1 MIRRTLSILM
11 TLLLLCA
18 LLPAHAEAAMDE
30 KTVPFFLNSTEFED
44 EIHLVFLDGQED
56 IPYIR
61 ADEMCRVM
69 NLIWH
74 DFGEDEDFHITLRD
88 QDPNALLERE
98 NGTDAYI
105 DFENGMVSFGQYD
118 RFFSLSGSANMLD
131 LISIGGMKENE
142 TADVDLLLH
151 NNVFECNGNATA
163 VNLRDYSIPSPVV
176 NGVGYLPLQTFSDLF
191 VSASGTALCYN
202 GDLVALA
209 TSSSF
214 KDDQEQLTGL
224 GEMYYSVPVSP
235 RGEALAEFTM
245 NELCLALDFHY
256 GLKEEHGIDNFRD
269 YLIRSGLLTD
279 LLDPDAQVSTAALA
293 KLCMSHFSDN
303 HSAVMAASPYMDQTE
318 PLLSFDSLSLGQFE
332 RIANTGT
339 YYVARAI
346 FYPESV
352 PGYEEI
358 GNTAYVTFDTFIL
371 DTANDYYSGES
382 SDEEYTST
390 TGDVIELLIYAN
402 QRIHRENSPIENV
415 VIDLSNNGGGIADV
429 AVSVC
434 SWALGLS
441 AVNVQDMNSGAR
453 SVTLYAFD
461 ANVNHVFFESEDNI
475 SDKNLFCLIS
485 PLSFSCG
492 NLVPATL
499 KASGKVTLLGKASTG
514 GTCIVQLLST
524 ADGTLFAVSGRKR
537 VNTVNN
543 GVFYSVDEGI
553 EPHYYLPRAEMF
565 YDRQKLTD
573 YINSLIW

>member
-1 MIRRTLSILM
+1 MIRRMVSALM
-11 TLLLLCA
+11 TLVLLLG
-18 LLPAHAEAAMDE
+18 LLPVHADETVTE
-30 KTVPFFLNSTEFED
+30 KTLPLYLNSTGFKD

-56 IPYIR
+56 IPYISSE
-61 ADEMCRVM
+61 EMCRMM

-74 DFGEDEDFHITLRD
+74 DFGEDKDFHVTM
-88 QDPNALLERE
+88 QPQEPNALLVRE
-98 NGTDAYI
+98 NDTDAYI
-105 DFENGMVSFGQYD
+105 DFENSMVSFGQYD
-118 RFFSLSGSANMLD
+118 KFFALAGSANMLD
-131 LISIGGMKENE
+131 LISIGGMRNVEGTK
-142 TADVDLLLH
+142 VDLLTH
-151 NNVFECNGNATA
+151 DNVFACNGNNTSL
-163 VNLRDYSIPSPVV
+163 NLQDYSIPTPVV

-202 GDLVALA
+202 GELVVLA

-214 KDDQEQLTGL
+214 KDELEQLTEL
-224 GEMYYSVPVSP
+224 GELYYSVPVRP
-235 RGEALAEFTM
+235 RSEALADFTM

-256 GLKEEHGIDNFRD
+256 GLKEEHGISSFRD

-279 LLDPDAQVSTAALA
+279 LMDPDAQVSTSALA

-303 HSAVMAASPYMDQTE
+303 HSAVMAASPYMDHTE

-339 YYVARAI
+339 YYAARAK

-358 GNTAYVTFDTFIL
+358 GNTAYVTFDTFSL
-371 DTANDYYSGES
+371 DPEKDYYAGES
-382 SDEEYTST
+382 SDEEYTSV
-390 TGDVIELLIYAN
+390 TGDVIGLLICAN
-402 QRIHRENSPIENV
+402 QQINRENSPIENV

-429 AVSVC
+429 AVCVC

-453 SVTLYAFD
+453 SVTIYSFD
-461 ANVNHVFFESEDNI
+461 ANVNHVYNESEDKINDRNI
-475 SDKNLFCLIS
+475 FCLIS

-492 NLVPATL
+492 NLVPATF
-499 KASGKVTLLGKASTG
+499 KASGKVTLLGKTSTG
-514 GTCIVQLLST
+514 GTCIVQLLSA

-543 GVFYSVDEGI
+543 GVFYSVDAGV
-553 EPHYYLPRAEMF
+553 EPDYYLPRAEMF